1 MRGARTLPIFCN
13 HSEVLQTLLFE
24 GEVIINNA
32 PLTYVSQNII
42 KTCLTLTHLFL

>member
-13 HSEVLQTLLFE
+13 LSEVLQTLLFE

-32 PLTYVSQNII
+32 PLIYVCQNII
-42 KTCLTLTHLFL
+42 KTCLILNHLFL

>member
-1 MRGARTLPIFCN
+1 MRGSRTLPIFRN

-32 PLTYVSQNII
+32 PLTYVCLNII
-42 KTCLTLTHLFL
+42 KTCLTLNHLFL